1 MILKVKSKMA
11 KTDKPRVVWQLK
23 NDGMTP
29 SPAPHGFV
37 ARNPVQ
43 RTVLPGSKITINLEI
58 QANVPMLAF
67 PARSHADDVTVP
79 MIIQAATDVVVT
91 IENKS
96 QHVAMVIDDKEALV
110 NLHPLMFDG
119 TGEVG

>member
-1 MILKVKSKMA
+1 MA

-23 NDGMTP
+23 NDGMAP
-29 SPAPHGFV
+29 SPAPHGFI

-43 RTVLPGSKITINLEI
+43 RTVPPNSHISINLNI

-67 PARSHADDVTVP
+67 PSRSHADDVTVP
-79 MIIQAATDVVVT
+79 MIIQAGTDVVVT

-96 QHVAMVIDDKEALV
+96 QHVTLVVDDKEALV
-110 NLHPLMFDG
+110 NLHPLTFDG
-119 TGEVG
+119 SGEVG

>member
-1 MILKVKSKMA
+1 MSKNE
-11 KTDKPRVVWQLK
+11 KRVVWQLS
-23 NDGMTP
+23 NDGLVP
-29 SPAPHGFV
+29 SLAPHGFI
-37 ARNPVQ
+37 ARNPFA
-43 RTVLPGSKITINLEI
+43 RTIPPGQKMTISLQV

-79 MIIQAATDVVVT
+79 LVFQVGQDIVCTV
-91 IENKS
+91 ENKS
-96 QHVAMVIDDKEALV
+96 NHAPLTLDDKEALV